1 MKIRLGGFPRRQMW
15 VVRGL
20 ACAVLLILVACI
32 GGTTSAG
39 FFTTPWEQGRG
50 PNPAFARHVAY
61 PTHER
66 PGTLIIDPASHFLYF
81 IHNAGQAIRY
91 GVGVGREG
99 FVWSGR
105 ATVHSKQVWPDW
117 YPPAEMLV
125 RKPELRQYMVK
136 TPGGLGMKGG
146 PENPLGARAMYL
158 YSGNKDTLYR
168 IHGTNEPWT
177 IGTNASS
184 GCIRLTNEDIVD
196 LYNRTPIGA
205 KVVVFGTGNPA
216 AAWQ

>member
-1 MKIRLGGFPRRQMW
+1 MERCYGAPGGLDDELAAVSRNDVRPARFGLKMSICKSGSGVFMKIRLGVFPRWQMR

-20 ACAVLLILVACI
+20 ACAALLILAACI

-39 FFTTPWEQGRG
+39 FFMTPWEQGRG
-50 PNPAFARHVAY
+50 PNPAFARQVVAY

-105 ATVHSKQVWPDW
+105 ATVHSKQVCGNVGSQ
-117 YPPAEMLV
+117 A
-125 RKPELRQYMVK
+125 
-136 TPGGLGMKGG
+136 
-146 PENPLGARAMYL
+146 GA
-158 YSGNKDTLYR
+158 
-168 IHGTNEPWT
+168 
-177 IGTNASS
+177 
-184 GCIRLTNEDIVD
+184 
-196 LYNRTPIGA
+196 
-205 KVVVFGTGNPA
+205 
-216 AAWQ
+216 

>member
-1 MKIRLGGFPRRQMW
+1 MTPKWSTRNQHEAETNSLT
-15 VVRGL
+15 
-20 ACAVLLILVACI
+20 I
-32 GGTTSAG
+32 GG
-39 FFTTPWEQGRG
+39 
-50 PNPAFARHVAY
+50 
-61 PTHER
+61 ER
-66 PGTLIIDPASHFLYF
+66 PTFVDRILRGEKPSDLPIQFPVKFEPVINLKTAKAHEPPGTIIIDPASHFLYF
-81 IHNAGQAIRY
+81 IHDAEQAIRY

-99 FVWSGR
+99 SVWSGR
-105 ATVHSKQVWPDW
+105 ATVRSKQEWPDW

-125 RKPELRQYMVK
+125 RKPELRQYMVQM
-136 TPGGLGMKGG
+136 PGGLGMKGG

-177 IGTNASS
+177 IGTNVSS

-205 KVVVFGTGNPA
+205 KVIVFGTGKPA
-216 AAWQ
+216 AAGQ